1 MKMKLIFLITIL
13 LWGNLFSQNMIQ
25 IIGTDESVSEYSIE
39 EIENLTFDLEN
50 TATAKFNLKDG
61 NSNNLNI
68 DNSSSLRFAN
78 DMLIFENDASMVQ
91 VALADLESIEFEAPE
106 QESRYPFGELDV
118 DEVVVNNLTNPWS
131 IDFIDNENLIF
142 TELDGRLYTYN
153 IPNADLQQIDGLP
166 NITAIGQGGL
176 IDVTL
181 HPDFENN
188 LRVYLVYSIGAD
200 WQFTTAVGYGT
211 LNGNSLE
218 NFVEIFQGFPLTGEA
233 VHFGSRIIFDNDGK
247 LYFAIGDRGEQD
259 QAQDKSNHYGS
270 VLRIN
275 DDGTVPSDNPF
286 LDDN

>member
-1 MKMKLIFLITIL
+1 
-13 LWGNLFSQNMIQ
+13 
-25 IIGTDESVSEYSIE
+25 
-39 EIENLTFDLEN
+39 
-50 TATAKFNLKDG
+50 
-61 NSNNLNI
+61 
-68 DNSSSLRFAN
+68 
-78 DMLIFENDASMVQ
+78 MLIFENDASMVQ